1 MNPLGA
7 KLRQMIEKQRQQ
19 IKAEAKEKAE
29 KEVEEAAAKEAKEAE
44 EEAEVALMTPRTL
57 GDVQEPLPPKSNL
70 VYTRHYPMPHHLN
83 LNDSTKKKINTL
95 LLKR

>member
-57 GDVQEPLPPKSNL
+57 GDVQEPVPPKPNL